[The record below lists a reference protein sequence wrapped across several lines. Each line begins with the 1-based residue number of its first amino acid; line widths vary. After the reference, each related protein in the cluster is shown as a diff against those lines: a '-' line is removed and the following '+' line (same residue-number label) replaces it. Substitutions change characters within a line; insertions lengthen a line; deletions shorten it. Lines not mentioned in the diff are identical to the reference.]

1 MSFIYR
7 WSRPPLIN
15 LIVAIFG
22 FFLLVQSVVLIHAQK
37 ALIILHE
44 YVLILTS
51 VGVVFPL
58 TGATI
63 VLIDSLSK
71 MWRIPPSKI
80 EKPAL
85 ISTAIVLA
93 VFLSFYYLPYGIAG
107 LLKDLGPLDPLAHI
121 LNPVKYVLSANIA
134 AILVVLIALK
144 MQIKAQTMV
153 RIRKKKSIRKR

>member
-37 ALIILHE
+37 ALIILQK
-44 YVLILTS
+44 YILVLTS

-85 ISTAIVLA
+85 ISITIVLA
-93 VFLSFYYLPYGIAG
+93 VFLSFYYLPYGIAS

-121 LNPVKYVLSANIA
+121 LNPVKYILSANIA

-153 RIRKKKSIRKR
+153 RIRKKKAIRKR

>member
-1 MSFIYR
+1 LSFIYR

-37 ALIILHE
+37 ALIILQK
-44 YVLILTS
+44 YILVLTS

-85 ISTAIVLA
+85 ISITIVLA
-93 VFLSFYYLPYGIAG
+93 VFLSFYYLPYGIAI
-107 LLKDLGPLDPLAHI
+107 LLKNLGPLDPLAHI

-153 RIRKKKSIRKR
+153 RIRKKKAIRKR